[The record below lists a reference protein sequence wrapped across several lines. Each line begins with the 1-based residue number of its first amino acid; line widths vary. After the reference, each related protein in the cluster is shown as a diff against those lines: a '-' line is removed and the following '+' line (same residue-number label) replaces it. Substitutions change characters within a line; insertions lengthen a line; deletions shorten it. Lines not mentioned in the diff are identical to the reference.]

1 MPQGDPAGHQAVRLV
16 VLISGGGT
24 TLVNLCRRIAAGSLK
39 AQIPLVI
46 SSRPDAGGIE
56 RARQH
61 GLEVAVCHRK
71 EFSST
76 SSHSEAIFQLC
87 RSHQADLVI
96 CGGFLSLLEVP
107 EDFRNRVL
115 NIHPSL
121 IPAFCGKGF
130 YGHHVHEAA
139 IQRGVQFSGCTIHF
153 VDNEYDHGPII
164 LQRVV
169 PVLPDDT
176 PDALAQ
182 RVFEAECEAYPE
194 AIELV
199 ANHRVQIIGR
209 RTMILP

>member
-1 MPQGDPAGHQAVRLV
+1 MIHATRRSCRSSGCSLV

-46 SSRPDAGGIE
+46 SSRPEAGGIQ

-76 SSHSEAIFQLC
+76 SSHSEAI
-87 RSHQADLVI
+87 STMPVASSDLVI

-139 IQRGVQFSGCTIHF
+139 IQRVVSSSRDVQSTSSIMSMITAQSFSSGLSPFCRMIH
-153 VDNEYDHGPII
+153 PM
-164 LQRVV
+164 
-169 PVLPDDT
+169 P
-176 PDALAQ
+176 
-182 RVFEAECEAYPE
+182 
-194 AIELV
+194 
-199 ANHRVQIIGR
+199 
-209 RTMILP
+209 